1 MGKTSYRD
9 RHGTV
14 RAKPGRHSGKDPQV
28 LSSVVEPVPD
38 LRKLKK
44 EADEI
49 KDELVENGKMTV
61 VPDNN
66 VYAKL
71 MSDDSFIFRLY
82 PTHHV
87 YDVGFDIHATWT
99 EIAPEIEAYGYNP
112 IDITDV
118 IAGLSHPVHVSTK
131 LAQICH
137 QAKNS
142 KDFIFIRRTP
152 ENSAFVLTLQRVEH
166 SRGQVNEKTPLAYVA
181 FVRDDQLLV
190 TRSQTKDADHTKRL
204 LKSMASN
211 DESCPICELPLRIA
225 PTTVL
230 SCGHGCHSTC
240 FNQLIESARQQHNPS
255 ANKTNST
262 ITCPLCTV
270 EANGAE
276 VSVTAPTDVPGTQVL
291 PLMQVMEDHKL
302 TRTALQ
308 DEQRDLRDQ
317 EIERAED
324 ALLQKMAGLAAL
336 ADLEKETRPA
346 GMSDEMLAELIK
358 EADAMMKGL
367 GLPSVSDM
375 THKAKA
381 LADMDEAQAL
391 RVLKSGDID
400 SL

>member
-9 RHGTV
+9 RHGSA

-28 LSSVVEPVPD
+28 LSSVVEPTVN
-38 LRKLKK
+38 LRELRK

-49 KDELVENGKMTV
+49 KDELVEDGKMTV
-61 VPDNN
+61 VPDNK

-71 MSDDSFIFRLY
+71 MSDDSFIFRMY

-87 YDVGFDIHATWT
+87 YDVGFDIHVAWT

-166 SRGQVNEKTPLAYVA
+166 SRGQVNEKTPLSYVA

-190 TRSQTKDADHTKRL
+190 TRSQTKDVNHTKRL
-204 LKSMASN
+204 LRSMASN
-211 DESCPICELPLRIA
+211 DENCPICEMPLRIA

-240 FNQLIESARQQHNPS
+240 FNRLVETARQHNPV
-255 ANKTNST
+255 ANRMNST

-270 EANGAE
+270 EANGCE
-276 VSVTAPTDVPGTQVL
+276 VPVTAPTDVPGTQVL
-291 PLMQVMEDHKL
+291 PLMQVMQDHKL
-302 TRTALQ
+302 TCTALQ
-308 DEQRDLRDQ
+308 DEQKDLRDQ

-324 ALLQKMAGLAAL
+324 ALLKKMAGLAAL
-336 ADLEKETRPA
+336 ADLERETRPA

-358 EADAMMKGL
+358 EADVMMKGL

-375 THKAKA
+375 THQAKA